1 MKTRATRRLT
11 LLAGMV
17 LVALAVLGVTLQ
29 AAPASDTG
37 AAPSQSAAQ
46 TQAAQIAHDRLDA
59 ASDAIGGGS
68 AVETAASDLS
78 STAIWIVVAVVAGA
92 LLVGTWLLMRRRGRG
107 LADAEA
113 FCTLNPHAAGC

>member
-1 MKTRATRRLT
+1 
-11 LLAGMV
+11 
-17 LVALAVLGVTLQ
+17 VLGVTLQ

-59 ASDAIGGGS
+59 ASDSIGGGS

-78 STAIWIVVAVVAGA
+78 STTIWIVVAVVAGV
-92 LLVGTWLLMRRRGRG
+92 LLVGTWMLMRRRGRG

-113 FCTLNPHAAGC
+113 SCTLNPQGAGC